1 MALLKKFSPMRYT
14 AATEDAAVQGALLL
28 AGVSR
33 DDVDYDVLDR
43 TEKGVTVRIYPHDDN
58 PAPVAPTPGAPA
70 ELEAAST
77 YGSFTYSSSP
87 PPKSAPVAPRTAN
100 VPVASAAV
108 AAVLED
114 EADADEAL
122 EEASDSVALA
132 SEPET
137 AAAVSERVRKSER
150 NGYNRQLSAKARAQA
165 QEFLNRMG
173 LEAEARFGRGFNET
187 TIPLFLDGPDV
198 GIIIGKHGATLQS
211 FQYLL
216 NLTVNN
222 VDGLGGDPEGGVRV
236 TVDAGKYRQR
246 RTTSLEATARQ
257 AANKARREGRPIRL
271 EPMPSH
277 ERRIVHLYLTTV
289 AEVSSVSEGKEPT
302 RRVVVTPSNTVP
314 NPNFRPIMPARSG
327 RSGGSGSGGS
337 DGGMGS
343 FSRGR
348 RPDGRGAGGAGS
360 GSSGGF
366 NRGR

>member
-1 MALLKKFSPMRYT
+1 MAQQKKFSPMRYT

-33 DDVDYDVLDR
+33 DDIAYEVLDQN
-43 TEKGVTVRIYPHDDN
+43 EKGVTVRIHPREDPSAPALSAPIATPVATHGYGSSSAYASPSLGGR
-58 PAPVAPTPGAPA
+58 APVSIP
-70 ELEAAST
+70 
-77 YGSFTYSSSP
+77 SP
-87 PPKSAPVAPRTAN
+87 PVETPASVEEVAL
-100 VPVASAAV
+100 

-114 EADADEAL
+114 EADAEDAL
-122 EEASDSVALA
+122 EELNATEEVAVA
-132 SEPET
+132 TQPE
-137 AAAVSERVRKSER
+137 ARPRKSDR

-187 TIPLFLDGPDV
+187 TIPLFVDGDDV
-198 GIIIGKHGATLQS
+198 GILIGKHGATLQS

-222 VDGLGGDPEGGVRV
+222 VDGLGGDPEGGVRI

-277 ERRIVHLYLTTV
+277 ERRIVHLYLTSIND
-289 AEVSSVSEGKEPT
+289 VSSISEGKEPT
-302 RRVVVTPSNTVP
+302 RRIVVTPSNTTP
-314 NPNFRPIMPARSG
+314 NPTFRPTMPTRQG
-327 RSGGSGSGGS
+327 GGNRSGGSG
-337 DGGMGS
+337 GGMGS

-348 RPDGRGAGGAGS
+348 RPDGRGGS
-360 GSSGGF
+360 GGSSGGGGY